1 MSEAQRR
8 GAAWTEERS
17 DEGRRRLKAPLLR
30 ANKKAL
36 RANKKALR
44 ANKKALRANKK
55 AEREDATIPV
65 ELYGLRHGT
74 VTILTTCCV
83 LFAAFTLVP
92 IVWLVINST
101 KTQGNIFQTFGFWF
115 ASPFEFFHTFA
126 NLFRDID
133 GEGTYSQWFLNTVIY
148 SVVGG
153 VGATVLAAFGGYGF
167 ARFRFLGSKLFFG
180 LVIAGLLVPIT
191 LVAVPLYLAY
201 AKVHLINSIW
211 GMILPSMVTPIGLY
225 LMRTYVELSI
235 PAELLDAA
243 RIDGASEIRIFFR
256 VALPLMVPGLM
267 TVLLLSVAATWN
279 NYILPLIIFSNNTL
293 YPATVGMGLWL
304 QHAGNSGDN
313 NLYPLSV
320 MGGLGLIIP
329 MVVLFALLQRYW
341 RSGLL
346 LGSVAN

>member
-1 MSEAQRR
+1 MTALAPVRETRR
-8 GAAWTEERS
+8 ERRRRERLEER
-17 DEGRRRLKAPLLR
+17 
-30 ANKKAL
+30 
-36 RANKKALR
+36 
-44 ANKKALRANKK
+44 
-55 AEREDATIPV
+55 DAAIPV
-65 ELYGLRHGT
+65 ELYGLKRGT
-74 VTILTTCCV
+74 VTALTAICV
-83 LFAAFTLVP
+83 LFAVFTLIP

-115 ASPFEFFHTFA
+115 ASPFEFSHTFA

-133 GEGTYSQWFLNTVIY
+133 GDGTYSQWFLNTVVY

-153 VGATVLAAFGGYGF
+153 AGATVLAAFGGYGF
-167 ARFRFLGSKLFFG
+167 ARFKFRGSKALFG

-235 PAELLDAA
+235 PVELLDAA

-267 TVLLLSVAATWN
+267 TVLLLSVAGTWN
-279 NYILPLIIFSNNTL
+279 NYILPLIIFSNNNL

-313 NLYPLSV
+313 NLYPLAV

-329 MVVLFALLQRYW
+329 MIVLFALLQRYW
-341 RSGLL
+341 RGGLL